1 MGKYDPIWRT
11 LKEKGTVSLAIA
23 KPLQARVIKGTIHA
37 KDHDLLYKLE
47 LDAIKRWAKISYTQ
61 EQSRV
66 TIVLT
71 TYIVTKEL
79 TTADF

>member
-11 LKEKGTVSLAIA
+11 LKEKGSVSLAIA

-37 KDHDLLYKLE
+37 KDHDLLYKIE
-47 LDAIKRWAKISYTQ
+47 LDEKKRWAKIEYVQ

-66 TIVLT
+66 TISLKV
-71 TYIVTKEL
+71 YIQTKEL
-79 TTADF
+79 TTEDF

>member
-23 KPLQARVIKGTIHA
+23 LPLQARVIKGVIHT
-37 KDHDLLYKLE
+37 KDHDLLYKIELAEKKRSAKLE
-47 LDAIKRWAKISYTQ
+47 YVQ

-66 TIVLT
+66 TIKLNV
-71 TYIVTKEL
+71 YIDTKEL
-79 TTADF
+79 TTADL